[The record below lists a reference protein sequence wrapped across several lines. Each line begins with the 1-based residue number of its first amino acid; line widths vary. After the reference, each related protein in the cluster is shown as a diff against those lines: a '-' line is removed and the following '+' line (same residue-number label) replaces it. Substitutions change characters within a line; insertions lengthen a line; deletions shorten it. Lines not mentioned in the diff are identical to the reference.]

1 MLLHYYNMPSYG
13 KLINGIKYIFTHDGY
28 TDLKKQSLED
38 YTYFTLRE
46 IFWNADHVDTCIEA
60 NRFNGRLTND
70 IYFEI
75 RTDSFQY
82 TNVLYQESEVKYLVY
97 WLSYFTK
104 DGCFEFLELEEGEEF
119 IKENYILLDDWW
131 KQFEELKDK
140 LKFHRDITMSELKNA
155 L

>member
-1 MLLHYYNMPSYG
+1 MSYG
-13 KLINGIKYIFTHDGY
+13 KLINGMKYIYTHNGY
-28 TDLKKQSLED
+28 TELKKQSLED

-82 TNVLYQESEVKYLVY
+82 TNVLYQESEIKCLIN
-97 WLSYFTK
+97 WLSYFTPH
-104 DGCFEFLELEEGEEF
+104 GCFEFTELEEDF
-119 IKENYILLDDWW
+119 VKEDYILFDDWW
-131 KQFEELKDK
+131 KQLEELKEK
-140 LKFHRDITMSELKNA
+140 LMVHKNTITTNSN
-155 L
+155 